1 MTGQIADVYEY
12 NGNRYNIVAIKGTM
26 NFDIH
31 ELGFDPVPIHTACW
45 RGYHCIYNITEE
57 GLFLKDL
64 FVNDKNGS
72 YPPVNGV
79 EPEDDRFDGK
89 VYHGIN
95 IPVKFDGGII
105 IGNDFLT
112 RYYIHM
118 GFQRVYA
125 YKTVYELIFKEG
137 LITKKTDLSKRAA
150 LIRTEIDEKGIDRA
164 NISKFVEESFSLDY
178 EDKWTVY

>member
-12 NGNRYNIVAIKGTM
+12 NRNRYNIVAIKGTM

-31 ELGFDPVPIHTACW
+31 ELGFEPVPIHTACW

-79 EPEDDRFDGK
+79 EPEEDRFDGK

-137 LITKKTDLSKRAA
+137 LITKKTDLSKEAA

-164 NISKFVEESFSLDY
+164 NISKFVQESFSLDY

>member
-31 ELGFDPVPIHTACW
+31 ELGFEPVPIHTACW

-79 EPEDDRFDGK
+79 EPEEDRFDGK
-89 VYHGIN
+89 
-95 IPVKFDGGII
+95 
-105 IGNDFLT
+105 
-112 RYYIHM
+112 
-118 GFQRVYA
+118 
-125 YKTVYELIFKEG
+125 
-137 LITKKTDLSKRAA
+137 
-150 LIRTEIDEKGIDRA
+150 DRK
-164 NISKFVEESFSLDY
+164 SV
-178 EDKWTVY
+178 V

>member
-1 MTGQIADVYEY
+1 M
-12 NGNRYNIVAIKGTM
+12 
-26 NFDIH
+26 
-31 ELGFDPVPIHTACW
+31 
-45 RGYHCIYNITEE
+45 
-57 GLFLKDL
+57 
-64 FVNDKNGS
+64 
-72 YPPVNGV
+72 
-79 EPEDDRFDGK
+79 EPEEDRFDGK
-89 VYHGIN
+89 VYYGIN